1 MKKPSSKPLRFT
13 IDRKG
18 DRSYVLQLTEAIRS
32 AIECGY
38 YRDGDVL
45 PSLDELSESVG
56 VSIIVPREAVAR
68 LAEEGLVIPRRG
80 VGSIVNVPR
89 QNARQGH
96 VLLVTS
102 EISDNF
108 TVASVCGV
116 LRQELVKAGYI
127 VSQVSVIGDPSGRA
141 DFSQLDAVLAG
152 AVSLVVLM
160 TGRWEIARH
169 VDKTGIPM
177 IVTAGEKSS
186 GKNIV
191 GRFGQGV
198 VPVGDFVAHCVRAG
212 IEDVVEV
219 TFDKAASVVVDA
231 LRTRGVR
238 AREWHFPPCANEH
251 PEYSSVEKRMFDA
264 IVSLCRSGK
273 RLPDLF
279 FFGDDIAARGAM
291 TAFLT
296 KGVRVPKDVKVVA
309 RTAYGRQ
316 PVFGLSL
323 TRIESNPKK
332 VGQSCA
338 AYVLDVLK
346 GNRVAVSPCVA
357 ETYVLGKTFPD
368 PCASSE

>member
-1 MKKPSSKPLRFT
+1 MKKPISKPLRFT

-18 DRSYVLQLTEAIRS
+18 DRPYVLQLTEAIRG

-45 PSLDELSESVG
+45 PSLDELSESAG

-80 VGSIVNVPR
+80 VGSIVNAPR
-89 QNARQGH
+89 RNARQGH

-127 VSQVSVIGDPSGRA
+127 VSQVSVVGDPSGRA

-152 AVSLVVLM
+152 TVSLVVLM
-160 TGRWEIARH
+160 TDRWEIAKH
-169 VDKTGIPM
+169 VDKAGIPM

-191 GRFGQGV
+191 GRFGHGI
-198 VPVGDFVAHCVRAG
+198 VPVEDFIAHCIRARIG
-212 IEDVVEV
+212 DIVEI
-219 TFDKAASVVVDA
+219 TFDKAAPVVVDA
-231 LRTRGVR
+231 LRAKGIR
-238 AREWHFPPCANEH
+238 ARERHFPLCANDH

-264 IVSLCRSGK
+264 VVSLCRTGK
-273 RLPDLF
+273 KLPDLF
-279 FFGDDIAARGAM
+279 FFGDDVAARGAM

-296 KGVRVPKDVKVVA
+296 MGVKVPEDVRVVA

-316 PVFGLSL
+316 PVFGLPL
-323 TRIESNPKK
+323 TRIEANPEKI
-332 VGQSCA
+332 GRSSA
-338 AYVLDVLK
+338 AYVLDLLK
-346 GNRVAVSPCVA
+346 GNREAVSPCVA
-357 ETYVLGKTFPD
+357 EAYVIGETFPS
-368 PCASSE
+368 PCAW